1 MLNKGSGTVG
11 GHLPQKFI
19 CVVIIFSLIFT
30 PVIYSEEDMNV
41 LFDEFDCI
49 KSTSNEMVLP
59 PLSPIDMVLEETMF
73 RRCSI
78 REFSDEMVT
87 IEDLSTILW
96 AAYGYRDDGKRT
108 VPPVDETY
116 GVKIYVLL
124 KNESLKLDVY
134 TYDALNHS
142 LLFLKKISSMNF
154 AQYKAPAYIGLVW
167 NKNKS
172 DNENYICGEIGGI
185 GQNIAFAA
193 NALNLGSV
201 VNADILP
208 WAYLAN
214 IGLPDNEIPK
224 ILMPL
229 GHPRF
234 SYNFEYRPWDF
245 SLLPKI
251 KRSDMSLTESIS
263 QRMSSL
269 SWSGSLTKQEQY
281 QMIWSTYGFS
291 YLLDTAESDF
301 YYHIDRHR
309 TVPSAHGYYPLR
321 MYYVTEKGI
330 YQYHP
335 NVLLYLTST
344 PFIDFAGLPILS
356 YIEKMDN
363 GDQRDDLAS
372 ACLKPALSKAPLV
385 IIPVLDLDRTRPE
398 GGDDFS
404 GEEMRWMWYYE
415 AAASAYNVQ
424 LVSTA
429 WDLSSNMF
437 PIEQKNEIC
446 SILSLDSDSYDPLFV
461 VPVGE

>member
-1 MLNKGSGTVG
+1 MGEDNMRKELIALFVCILFFTTVLP
-11 GHLPQKFI
+11 GHGKI
-19 CVVIIFSLIFT
+19 
-30 PVIYSEEDMNV
+30 
-41 LFDEFDCI
+41 
-49 KSTSNEMVLP
+49 TSNDIDLP
-59 PLSPIDMVLEETMF
+59 SPSSPDMVLEETMF

-78 REFSDEMVT
+78 REFSDEPVT

-96 AAYGYRDDGKRT
+96 AAYGYRNDGKRT
-108 VPPVDETY
+108 VPLVDETY
-116 GVKIYVLL
+116 GVKMYVLL

-154 AQYKAPAYIGLVW
+154 AQYKAPAYIGLIW
-167 NKNKS
+167 DKNKS
-172 DNENYICGEIGGI
+172 DNENYIGGEIGEI
-185 GQNIAFAA
+185 GQNIAFVA
-193 NALNLGSV
+193 NALHLESV

-229 GHPRF
+229 GHPQF
-234 SYNFEYRPWDF
+234 SYNFKYRPWDF

-251 KRSDMSLTESIS
+251 KRSEMSLTDAIS
-263 QRMSSL
+263 QRTNSS
-269 SWSGSLTKQEQY
+269 SWEGSLTKQEQY
-281 QMIWSTYGFS
+281 QIIWSTYGFS
-291 YLLDTAESDF
+291 YLLDKSESDF

-321 MYYVTEKGI
+321 MYYFTEKGI

-344 PFIDFAGLPILS
+344 PFIDFAGLPIFS
-356 YIEKMDN
+356 YMEKIDN
-363 GDQRDDLAS
+363 VDQRDDLAE
-372 ACLKPALSKAPLV
+372 ACLKPGLSSAPLS
-385 IIPVLDLDRTRPE
+385 IISVLDLDRTKPK

-429 WDLSSNMF
+429 WNLSSNMF

-446 SILSLDSDSYDPLFV
+446 SLLGLDSDIYDPLFV
-461 VPVGE
+461 IPVGEYV